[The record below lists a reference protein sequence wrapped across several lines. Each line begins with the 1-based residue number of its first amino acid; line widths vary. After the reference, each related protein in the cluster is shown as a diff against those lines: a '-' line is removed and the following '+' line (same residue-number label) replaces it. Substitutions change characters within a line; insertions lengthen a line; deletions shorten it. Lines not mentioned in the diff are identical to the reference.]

1 MADLLFCQFGFS
13 SFVMLKLS
21 TDLLKWLNP
30 NYKTGGYLTVILPIA
45 NKEFFH
51 CGFYLAVSIGLVAF
65 ASIPIARPV

>member
-45 NKEFFH
+45 NKESF
-51 CGFYLAVSIGLVAF
+51 SIVAF
-65 ASIPIARPV
+65 IWQCLLAW